1 MYLYIVNI
9 KIYIAMENFKRS
21 TDFINYG
28 TFSKLKGQGVYQI
41 RCIEENKC
49 YIGSSK
55 DCQERVQKHFSEL
68 RFNRHTNK
76 RLQEAFNKYGIEGFI
91 YSIVLYVA
99 KEEDLL
105 DKETEY
111 QIKIGIDNLYND
123 KITGYY
129 ISDELKARY
138 ANIDQSYKHTL
149 EYRMK
154 LASSRQNNKI
164 ARCDYAT
171 GKFFMFMKI
180 LFILKK
186 LILMLNVVLY
196 FLLVMVIK
204 NQLMV
209 ISGNMF
215 LWIFLQENI
224 MKLIKI

>member
-1 MYLYIVNI
+1 
-9 KIYIAMENFKRS
+9 MEKFKRS

-68 RFNRHTNK
+68 RLNRHTNK
-76 RLQEAFNKYGIEGFI
+76 RLQEAFNKYGIEKFI

-105 DKETEY
+105 TKETEY
-111 QIKIGIDNLYND
+111 QVKIGIDNLYNN
-123 KITGYY
+123 KITGVYM
-129 ISDELKARY
+129 SNELKANY

-154 LASSRQNNKI
+154 LAASRQNNKI

-171 GKFFMFMKI
+171 GKI
-180 LFILKK
+180 LYVYENFVHLKEVNP
-186 LILMLNVVLY
+186 NVKRST
-196 FLLVMVIK
+196 LLSAC
-204 NQLMV
+204 N
-209 ISGNMF
+209 GNKKSAYGYKWKYVSMD
-215 LWIFLQENI
+215 IPTGEYHEI
-224 MKLIKI
+224 D

>member
-1 MYLYIVNI
+1 
-9 KIYIAMENFKRS
+9 MEKFKRS

-68 RFNRHTNK
+68 RLNRHTNK
-76 RLQEAFNKYGIEGFI
+76 RLQEAFNKYGIEKFI

-105 DKETEY
+105 TKETEY
-111 QIKIGIDNLYND
+111 QVKIGIDNLYND
-123 KITGYY
+123 KITGVYM
-129 ISDELKARY
+129 SDELKANY

-154 LASSRQNNKI
+154 LAASRQNNKI

-171 GKFFMFMKI
+171 GKI
-180 LFILKK
+180 LYVYENFVHLKEVNP
-186 LILMLNVVLY
+186 NVKRST
-196 FLLVMVIK
+196 LLSAC
-204 NQLMV
+204 N
-209 ISGNMF
+209 GNKKSAYGYKWKYVSMD
-215 LWIFLQENI
+215 IPTGEYHEI
-224 MKLIKI
+224 D

>member
-1 MYLYIVNI
+1 MYLYIINI
-9 KIYIAMENFKRS
+9 KTYITMGNFKRS

-105 DKETEY
+105 TKETEY
-111 QIKIGIDNLYND
+111 QTKIGIDNLYND
-123 KITGYY
+123 KITGVYM
-129 ISDELKARY
+129 SDELKARY
-138 ANIDQSYKHTL
+138 VNVDQSYKQTL

-154 LASSRQNNKI
+154 LAASRQNNKI
-164 ARCDYAT
+164 ARCDYVT
-171 GKFFMFMKI
+171 GKI
-180 LFILKK
+180 LYVYENFVHLKEVNP
-186 LILMLNVVLY
+186 NVKRST
-196 FLLVMVIK
+196 LLSAC
-204 NQLMV
+204 N
-209 ISGNMF
+209 GNKKSAYGYKWKYVSMD
-215 LWIFLQENI
+215 IPTGEYHEI
-224 MKLIKI
+224 D

>member
-1 MYLYIVNI
+1 
-9 KIYIAMENFKRS
+9 MENFKRS

-76 RLQEAFNKYGIEGFI
+76 RLQEAFNKYGIERFI

-105 DKETEY
+105 AKETEY

-123 KITGYY
+123 KITGVYV
-129 ISDELKARY
+129 SDELKARY

-154 LASSRQNNKI
+154 LAASRQNNKI

-171 GKFFMFMKI
+171 GKI
-180 LFILKK
+180 LYVYENFVHLKEANP
-186 LILMLNVVLY
+186 NVKRST
-196 FLLVMVIK
+196 LLSAC
-204 NQLMV
+204 N
-209 ISGNMF
+209 GNKKSAYGYKWKYVSMD
-215 LWIFLQENI
+215 IPTGEYHEI
-224 MKLIKI
+224 D

>member
-9 KIYIAMENFKRS
+9 KTYITMENFKRS
-21 TDFINYG
+21 KDFIDYG

-105 DKETEY
+105 AKETEY

-123 KITGYY
+123 KITGVYM
-129 ISDELKARY
+129 SDELKARY
-138 ANIDQSYKHTL
+138 ANVDQSYKHTL

-154 LASSRQNNKI
+154 LAASRQNNKI

-171 GKFFMFMKI
+171 GKI
-180 LFILKK
+180 LYVYENFVHLKETNP
-186 LILMLNVVLY
+186 NVKRST
-196 FLLVMVIK
+196 LLSAC
-204 NQLMV
+204 N
-209 ISGNMF
+209 GNKKSAYGYKWKYVSMD
-215 LWIFLQENI
+215 IPTGEYHEIN
-224 MKLIKI
+224 

>member
-1 MYLYIVNI
+1 
-9 KIYIAMENFKRS
+9 MENFKRS

-68 RFNRHTNK
+68 RLNKHTNK
-76 RLQEAFNKYGIEGFI
+76 HLQEAFNKYGIDGFI

-105 DKETEY
+105 TKKTEY
-111 QIKIGIDNLYND
+111 QTKIGIDNLYND
-123 KITGYY
+123 KITGVYM
-129 ISDELKARY
+129 SDELKARY
-138 ANIDQSYKHTL
+138 ANVDQSYKQTL

-154 LASSRQNNKI
+154 LAASRQNNKI

-171 GKFFMFMKI
+171 GKI
-180 LFILKK
+180 LYVYENFVHLKEVNP
-186 LILMLNVVLY
+186 NVKRST
-196 FLLVMVIK
+196 LLSAC
-204 NQLMV
+204 N
-209 ISGNMF
+209 GNKKSAYGYKWKYVSMD
-215 LWIFLQENI
+215 IPTGEYQEI
-224 MKLIKI
+224 D

>member
-1 MYLYIVNI
+1 
-9 KIYIAMENFKRS
+9 MENFKRS

-68 RFNRHTNK
+68 RLNKHTNK
-76 RLQEAFNKYGIEGFI
+76 HLQEAFNKYGIEGFI

-105 DKETEY
+105 TKETEY
-111 QIKIGIDNLYND
+111 QTKIGIDNLYND
-123 KITGYY
+123 KITGVYM
-129 ISDELKARY
+129 SDELKARY
-138 ANIDQSYKHTL
+138 ANVDQSYKQTL

-154 LASSRQNNKI
+154 LAASRQNNKI

-171 GKFFMFMKI
+171 GKI
-180 LFILKK
+180 LYVYENFVHLKEVNP
-186 LILMLNVVLY
+186 NVKRST
-196 FLLVMVIK
+196 LLSAC
-204 NQLMV
+204 N
-209 ISGNMF
+209 GNKKSAYGYKWKYVSMD
-215 LWIFLQENI
+215 IPTGEYQEI
-224 MKLIKI
+224 D

>member
-1 MYLYIVNI
+1 
-9 KIYIAMENFKRS
+9 MENFKRS

-68 RFNRHTNK
+68 RLNKHTNK
-76 RLQEAFNKYGIEGFI
+76 HLQEAFNKYGIEGFI

-105 DKETEY
+105 TKETEY
-111 QIKIGIDNLYND
+111 QTKIGIDNLYND
-123 KITGYY
+123 KITGVYM
-129 ISDELKARY
+129 SDELKACY
-138 ANIDQSYKHTL
+138 ANVDQSYKQTL

-154 LASSRQNNKI
+154 LAASRQNNKI

-171 GKFFMFMKI
+171 GKI
-180 LFILKK
+180 LYVYENFVHLKEVNP
-186 LILMLNVVLY
+186 NVKRST
-196 FLLVMVIK
+196 LLSAC
-204 NQLMV
+204 N
-209 ISGNMF
+209 GNKKSAYGYKWKYVSMD
-215 LWIFLQENI
+215 IPTGEYQEI
-224 MKLIKI
+224 D

>member
-9 KIYIAMENFKRS
+9 KTYITMENFKRS
-21 TDFINYG
+21 KDFIDYG

-105 DKETEY
+105 AKETEY

-123 KITGYY
+123 KITGVYM
-129 ISDELKARY
+129 SDELKARY
-138 ANIDQSYKHTL
+138 ANVDQSYKHTL

-154 LASSRQNNKI
+154 LAASRQNNKI

-171 GKFFMFMKI
+171 GKI
-180 LFILKK
+180 LYVYENFVHLKETNP
-186 LILMLNVVLY
+186 NVKRST
-196 FLLVMVIK
+196 LLSAC
-204 NQLMV
+204 N
-209 ISGNMF
+209 GNKKSAYGYKWKYVSMD
-215 LWIFLQENI
+215 IPTGEYHEI
-224 MKLIKI
+224 D

>member
-1 MYLYIVNI
+1 
-9 KIYIAMENFKRS
+9 MENFKRS

-76 RLQEAFNKYGIEGFI
+76 RLQEAFNKYGIERFI

-105 DKETEY
+105 AKETEY

-123 KITGYY
+123 KITGVYV
-129 ISDELKARY
+129 SDELKARY

-154 LASSRQNNKI
+154 LAASRQNNKI
-164 ARCDYAT
+164 ARCDYVT
-171 GKFFMFMKI
+171 GKI
-180 LFILKK
+180 LYVYENFVHLKEANP
-186 LILMLNVVLY
+186 NVKRST
-196 FLLVMVIK
+196 LLSAC
-204 NQLMV
+204 N
-209 ISGNMF
+209 GNKKSAYGYKWKYVSMD
-215 LWIFLQENI
+215 IPTGEYHEI
-224 MKLIKI
+224 D

>member
-1 MYLYIVNI
+1 
-9 KIYIAMENFKRS
+9 MENFKRS

-41 RCIEENKC
+41 RCIKENKC

-76 RLQEAFNKYGIEGFI
+76 CLQEAFNKYGIEGFI

-105 DKETEY
+105 TKETEY

-123 KITGYY
+123 KITGVYM
-129 ISDELKARY
+129 SNELKARY

-154 LASSRQNNKI
+154 LAASRQNNKI
-164 ARCDYAT
+164 ARCDYVT
-171 GKFFMFMKI
+171 GKI
-180 LFILKK
+180 LYVYENFVHLKEANP
-186 LILMLNVVLY
+186 NVKRST
-196 FLLVMVIK
+196 LLSAC
-204 NQLMV
+204 N
-209 ISGNMF
+209 GNKKSAYGYKWKYVSMD
-215 LWIFLQENI
+215 IPTGEYHEI
-224 MKLIKI
+224 D

>member
-1 MYLYIVNI
+1 MYLYIVNT

-171 GKFFMFMKI
+171 GKI
-180 LFILKK
+180 LYVYENFVHLKEANP
-186 LILMLNVVLY
+186 NVKRST
-196 FLLVMVIK
+196 LLSAC
-204 NQLMV
+204 N
-209 ISGNMF
+209 GNKKSAYGYKWKYVPMD
-215 LWIFLQENI
+215 IPTGEYHEI
-224 MKLIKI
+224 D